1 MTAPQEIHVVDDDP
15 AVRDSLRMLLEA
27 EGHAV
32 RVYADAETF
41 IAEGLT
47 GGGPGCV
54 VSDVRMPGLS
64 GIDLLHVLQDR
75 DIDMPLIVIT
85 GHADVSMAVQALK
98 EGASDF
104 IEKPFD
110 EAVFMAAVN
119 KALARSERAW
129 VERRR
134 LDGTLARANSLTPR
148 EYEVMVLVAQGL
160 SNKAAAQ
167 ELGISVRTVEI
178 HRARV
183 MEKMAADSL
192 SALVRMVLELEESGR
207 LVHDE
212 DADEA

>member
-1 MTAPQEIHVVDDDP
+1 MTAAPQIHVVDDDP

-27 EGHAV
+27 AGYAV
-32 RVYADAETF
+32 QAYPDAESF
-41 IAEGLT
+41 IAEGMK
-47 GGGPGCV
+47 GHGPGCV
-54 VSDVRMPGLS
+54 VADVRMPGLS
-64 GIDLLHVLQDR
+64 GLDLLRILQDR
-75 DIDMPLIVIT
+75 DIDLPLIVIT

-98 EGASDF
+98 EGAADF

-110 EAVFMAAVN
+110 EAVFRAAVT

-129 VERRR
+129 VDRRR
-134 LDGTLARANSLTPR
+134 LDGIEQHANSLTPR
-148 EYEVMVLVAQGL
+148 EYQVMVLVAQGL
-160 SNKAAAQ
+160 SNKAAAV

-207 LVHDE
+207 LPHDE
-212 DADEA
+212 GAGSD